1 MEHYFNDQHRYHA
14 PHRHLLRYFRDN
26 IAIVIGL
33 VLIWRGIWYVLDG
46 LDKYLW
52 GDPSHILSAIGGII
66 VGLLILYLPDH
77 DLKEIQKL

>member
-1 MEHYFNDQHRYHA
+1 MKSSTPLTLKYLAKN
-14 PHRHLLRYFRDN
+14 LG
-26 IAIVIGL
+26 IVIGL

-46 LDKYLW
+46 IDLGFFR
-52 GDPSHILSAIGGII
+52 GDHALTGVVGII